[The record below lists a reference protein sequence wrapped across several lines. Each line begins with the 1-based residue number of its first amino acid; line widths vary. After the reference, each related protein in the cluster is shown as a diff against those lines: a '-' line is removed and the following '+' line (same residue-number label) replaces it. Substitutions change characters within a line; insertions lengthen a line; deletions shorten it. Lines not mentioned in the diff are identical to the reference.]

1 MNSNNSSF
9 TPPKSYDILKYG
21 EPYSITKGKFA
32 GQFRNMYWK
41 VKDKND
47 DTYYMMHII
56 DNIYTKISKR
66 DINRVLL
73 LDGIRPSWYLHDTG
87 YIASTTRTA
96 DRNFYYLHQLI
107 MDVHDKDN
115 SDFEET
121 VDHINRDKLDNR
133 QSNLRLVNMSVQ
145 NSNRDKPERRID
157 ACDLPNGI
165 VQTDLPK
172 YVVYR
177 NERYKLSNDND
188 QEDYNYREY
197 FYICN
202 HPKLDKRWETTK
214 SMNVTIHEKLKQA
227 KLKLQELDGDIT
239 TKQYN
244 KQSGLDKIIDFPVGI
259 RLIEQHDKKQ
269 LVFDLRKDNDVVH
282 GHVRYNIKMVLKST
296 NLQTELDKFIDMIN
310 TKYSELKMDKYI
322 IKNIPKIKETEIST
336 NNIVKEED
344 NTDLPILLPSNIT
357 FYNEKEKYYFE
368 FNKSVDKVRKNVKYT
383 LKSNDIQSEL
393 NKFIENVNTKYPEL
407 KIPNYTIQ
415 HIPEKY
421 KNIIKQPEVIQN
433 DTKPDRPNN
442 FSICNVNGTDYIQF
456 CKKIDNKKHQY
467 KTRINSYD
475 LQSELNRFVDYLN
488 ETYKF
493 ATVLTKE
500 NVTTNGW
507 RTTNN
512 LICHDDTS
520 EKLAS
525 RERANNYNMK
535 KREEMGE
542 EKYKELLRVKANQ
555 LRQTYRNM
563 KEHDI

>member
-9 TPPKSYDILKYG
+9 TPPKGYNILKYG
-21 EPYSITKGKFA
+21 EPYVITAGKFA

-41 VKDKND
+41 VKDNND
-47 DTYYMMHII
+47 DTYYIMHII

-73 LDGIRPSWYLHDTG
+73 LDGIRPTWYLQQNG
-87 YIASTTRTA
+87 YISTTIRTSN
-96 DRNFYYLHQLI
+96 RKIYYLHQLI

-133 QSNLRLVNMSVQ
+133 QSNLRLVDMSVQ

-188 QEDYNYREY
+188 QEDYNYRDY

-214 SMNVTIHEKLKQA
+214 SMNISIHEKLKQA

-244 KQSGLDKIIDFPVGI
+244 KQSGLDKIIDLPVGI
-259 RLIEQHDKKQ
+259 RLIEQRDKKQ
-269 LVFDLRKDNDVVH
+269 LVFDLKKDND
-282 GHVRYNIKMVLKST
+282 VRYNIKMVLKST
-296 NLQTELDKFIDMIN
+296 NLQTELDKIIDMIN
-310 TKYSELKMDKYI
+310 TKYPELKMDKYI

-336 NNIVKEED
+336 NNIVKDED
-344 NTDLPILLPSNIT
+344 IISLPSNIT
-357 FYNEKEKYYFE
+357 LYTEKDKYYFE

-393 NKFIENVNTKYPEL
+393 NKFIENINTKYPEL
-407 KIPNYTIQ
+407 KLPNYTIQ
-415 HIPEKY
+415 HIPDKY
-421 KNIIKQPEVIQN
+421 KTIIKEPEVIQN
-433 DTKPDRPNN
+433 DTKPDMPNN
-442 FSICNVNGTDYIQF
+442 FSICCVNGTDYIQF
-456 CKKIDNKKHQY
+456 CKKIDDKKHQY

-493 ATVLTKE
+493 ATVLIKGVPVHDI
-500 NVTTNGW
+500 VTTNGW

-512 LICHDDTS
+512 IICHDDTP

-542 EKYKELLRVKANQ
+542 EKYKEMLRN
-555 LRQTYRNM
+555 RPFRYRDK
-563 KEHDI
+563 KEIVL